1 MIDVARIQQALLREH
16 VDAWLLYD
24 FRGQNTIAR
33 EVLGT
38 PEHAILTRR
47 WFYCIPAKGEPV
59 ALQQVMEPES
69 VAHLPGRKII
79 YRDRGALEA
88 GLKAMVG
95 SLKSV
100 AMEYSPRAA
109 LPTLSRVDQG
119 TLELVQSLG
128 PRVVSSANLVQE
140 FLAVLGPAQIEGH
153 RRAVSRVLKVKDAA
167 FAKAA
172 EAARQGSSLGEY
184 DLREYIL
191 GEFAK
196 VGIETDHGPIVA
208 VNGHAGKPH
217 YEPDKKTNT
226 PIKSGDLLL
235 IDLWGRE
242 PGGVFADITWT
253 GFVGPEVPSRVAD
266 VFKIVAAAR
275 DAAVSAIRT
284 AFREGRSIS
293 GAEADRA
300 AREVIRSAGFGDY
313 FIHRTGHSIT
323 STLHGPGANLD
334 DFETEDTR
342 PLVPGLLFSV
352 EPGIYLEDF
361 GIRSEINVL
370 IGQDGP
376 EVTTLPLQTEVLPLL
391 RK

>member
-1 MIDVARIQQALLREH
+1 MLDLPRIQQALKREA

-47 WFYCIPAKGEPV
+47 WFYCIPAQGEPV

-79 YRDRGALEA
+79 YRDRGALQD
-88 GLKAMVG
+88 GLKSMLG
-95 SLKSV
+95 SFARV
-100 AMEYSPRAA
+100 AMEYSPQAA
-109 LPTLSRVDQG
+109 LPTLSRVDSG
-119 TLELVQSLG
+119 TVEMVEGLG
-128 PRVVSSANLVQE
+128 PKVVSSANLVQD
-140 FLAVLGPAQIEGH
+140 FLAVLGDEQIHGH
-153 RRAVSRVLKVKDAA
+153 RRAADVVLKVKDAA
-167 FAKAA
+167 FDMAA
-172 EAARQGSSLGEY
+172 LALKRGRTLGEF
-184 DLREYIL
+184 DLREFIL
-191 GEFAK
+191 EQFAK
-196 VGIETDHGPIVA
+196 SGIETDHGPIVA
-208 VNGHAGKPH
+208 TNDHAGRPH
-217 YEPDKKTNT
+217 YEPTREVNT
-226 PIKSGDLLL
+226 PIKTGDLLL

-253 GFVGPEVPSRVAD
+253 GFLGEKVPAKIAEVFSYVAG
-266 VFKIVAAAR
+266 AR
-275 DAAVSAIRT
+275 DAAVAAILDGH
-284 AFREGRSIS
+284 REGRVVT
-293 GAEADRA
+293 GAQADRA
-300 AREVIRSAGFGDY
+300 ARAVIEKAGYGDY

-323 STLHGPGANLD
+323 ATLHGPGANLD
-334 DFETEDTR
+334 DFETEDSR

-370 IGQDGP
+370 MTKNGP

-391 RK
+391 RT

>member
-1 MIDVARIQQALLREH
+1 MFDLSKVQQALKREA

-47 WFYCIPAKGEPV
+47 WFYCIPASGDPV

-79 YRDRGALEA
+79 YRDRGSLQE
-88 GLKAMVG
+88 GLKSIVSRYAR
-95 SLKSV
+95 V

-109 LPTLSRVDQG
+109 LPTLSRVDRG
-119 TLELVQSLG
+119 TLELVESLG
-128 PRVVSSANLVQE
+128 PKVVSSANLVQD
-140 FLAVLGPAQIEGH
+140 FLAVLNAGQIASH
-153 RRAVSRVLKVKDAA
+153 RRASAIVMRVKEAA
-167 FAKAA
+167 FSRAA
-172 EAARQGSSLGEY
+172 EAVEARRTLGEH
-184 DLREYIL
+184 DLKEFIL
-191 GEFAK
+191 EQFAER
-196 VGIETDHGPIVA
+196 GIETDHGPIVA
-208 VNGHAGKPH
+208 TNDHAGRPH
-217 YEPDKKTNT
+217 YEPEKSVNT
-226 PIKSGDLLL
+226 PLRKGDLLL

-253 GFVGPEVPSRVAD
+253 GFLGPTPPPKIAE
-266 VFKIVAAAR
+266 VFKFVSQAR
-275 DAAVSAIRT
+275 DAAVAAILT
-284 AFREGRSIS
+284 DHKAGRVTT
-293 GAEADRA
+293 GAAADRA
-300 AREVIRSAGFGDY
+300 ARAVIHKAGYGDY

-323 STLHGPGANLD
+323 ATLHGPGANLD
-334 DFETEDTR
+334 DFETEDSR

-352 EPGIYLEDF
+352 EPGIYLENF

-370 IGQDGP
+370 MTTGGP